1 MPPRS
6 TFYSYFW
13 ESFSG
18 EYSMYQFNPLDLCE
32 YLCEISLKVDLGTD
46 EGNVRN
52 EMETLNEEMKLE

>member
-1 MPPRS
+1 
-6 TFYSYFW
+6 
-13 ESFSG
+13 
-18 EYSMYQFNPLDLCE
+18 MYQFNPLDLCE